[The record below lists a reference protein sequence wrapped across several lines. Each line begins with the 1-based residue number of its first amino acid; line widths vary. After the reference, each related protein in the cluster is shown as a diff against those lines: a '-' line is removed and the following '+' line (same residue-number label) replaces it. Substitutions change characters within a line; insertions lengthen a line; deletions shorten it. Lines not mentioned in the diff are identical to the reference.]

1 MNTSDDVLFEI
12 ESEMLGGS
20 KLPVLPFI
28 ILNEV
33 LYYRS
38 MTMH

>member
-1 MNTSDDVLFEI
+1 MNKSDDDVLFEI

-20 KLPVLPFI
+20 TLPVLPFI

-33 LYYRS
+33 LYFIEV
-38 MTMH
+38 